1 MSIERKFTLL
11 NEDAR
16 KQFFEQN
23 KWKIESALAN
33 SVAKTE
39 TNTSNTIV
47 EATREIIAVA
57 EAEEMDFVETP
68 IVEETIAENEAE
80 SLDLE
85 AATEDFAPEADL
97 TEELVVEDFDFDT
110 TEEISLDSEEDFDFD
125 FSEEA
130 STEEALE
137 GEEDFDFDFDVDD
150 EINLDDL

>member
-39 TNTSNTIV
+39 TNTSNTTV
-47 EATREIIAVA
+47 EATTETIAVA